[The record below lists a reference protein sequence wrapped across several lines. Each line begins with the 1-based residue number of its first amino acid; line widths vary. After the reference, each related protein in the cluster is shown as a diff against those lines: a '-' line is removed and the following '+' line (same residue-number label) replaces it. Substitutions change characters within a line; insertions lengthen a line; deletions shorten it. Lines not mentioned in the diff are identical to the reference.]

1 MPAISVFFVVFLLVQ
16 ALLAVVAHRLAS
28 RRGDAA
34 DALSVLVFVGG
45 VIAPFVL
52 GSFLVVVV
60 LECLGLGL
68 YALISTPQA
77 TARRPSGR

>member
-16 ALLAVVAHRLAS
+16 ALLAVVAHWLAS

-34 DALSVLVFVGG
+34 DALSVLVFAGG
-45 VIAPFVL
+45 ILAAFVL
-52 GSFLVVVV
+52 GSVLVVLV

-68 YALISTPQA
+68 YALISTPKRA
-77 TARRPSGR
+77 ARRPSRR